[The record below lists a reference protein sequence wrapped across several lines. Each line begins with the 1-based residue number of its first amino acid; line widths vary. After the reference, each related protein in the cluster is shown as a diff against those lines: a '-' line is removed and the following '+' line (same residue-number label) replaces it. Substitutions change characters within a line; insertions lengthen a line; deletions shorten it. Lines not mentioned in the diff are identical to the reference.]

1 MFSHFFIQRPVFAA
15 VVSILITLMGA
26 LAMTALP
33 VARYPELAPPTINV
47 RASYPGANAQVVAET
62 VANPIEEEVNGVENM
77 LTMSSVSAND
87 GSMSLTVT
95 FQTGTDLDIAN
106 VLVQNRVS
114 VAESRLPEEVR
125 RRGVNVRKRSTD
137 VVMYVGFFSPDGRYD
152 DTFISNYVTRNVK
165 NELSRVDGVGDVT
178 VFGVGDFSMRVWLDP
193 DRLAA
198 LNMSADQVVNSIR
211 DQNVQVAAG
220 VIGGAPAPAGIAT
233 QYIVTTQGRLEQPG
247 EFEQIVLRTDDDGS
261 IVTLGEVARVELG
274 AETYNYLSQFR
285 GKPSATVAIYQ
296 IPGANLL
303 SVANLTKQTLEE
315 QKKSFPQGLDYFIAY
330 DSTDVVTASIEEVV
344 ETLFITLILVIL
356 TVYIFLQDFRATL
369 IPAATIPV
377 SLVGTFAALLVLGYS
392 INQMTLFGLVL
403 VIGIVVD
410 DAIVVV
416 ENTSRHLANGL
427 SAKEAAMKAM
437 KEISGAVIATTL
449 VLLAVFV
456 PTIFMGGITGT
467 LFRQF
472 AVTISIA
479 TVFSSIN
486 ALTLSPALCALIL
499 KPPKAEP
506 RGFFK
511 LFDNS
516 LDRTRKGYLGVVGI
530 ALRRAVIGLIVFA
543 ALTVSAI
550 MGLGSLPTG
559 FVPQEDEGYC
569 MVNFQ
574 LPEGATIE
582 RTKFVM
588 DEINSAVEELPAVKS
603 WLTVGGFSI
612 FDQAASS
619 AAGFAIITFDN
630 WSERTSADLSM
641 ESLINQLN
649 AKLAQFQDTVAF
661 AFAPPSLPG
670 VGISSG
676 FTYMLQDRGGVGLES
691 LSDMANTII
700 DEGNAQTGLTGLS
713 TPYRANTPQLY
724 LDVDREQLTRMGIP
738 LGSLFSTLQI
748 YLGSAYVNDFT
759 LLGNIFRV
767 TAQADA
773 PFRAQPED
781 IGNLRIPGAGGTMV
795 PISSVTTI
803 EETLGPQTVT
813 RFNVYPAIRILG
825 EASPGFSSGQALGI
839 MENMSAS
846 ILPPSMGYAWADLS
860 LQEKLATGSA
870 TTIFILAV
878 VLVYLVLAAQ
888 YESWTIPIS
897 VCLSVPTA
905 ILGAVLGC
913 YIRGFDNNV
922 YTQIGIVLLIGLA
935 TKSAILIVEFAKTQR
950 ESGMSTFDAALSAAN
965 LRFRA
970 VLMTAFSF
978 ILGVIPLVIAAGAG
992 AVSRQVLGTVVF
1004 VGMLVAT
1011 VVSLVCVPMLYFLV
1025 QTAMEKLTGKKPEA
1039 KETVKS

>member
-1 MFSHFFIQRPVFAA
+1 MFSQFFIQRPVFAA
-15 VVSILITLMGA
+15 VISIVITLAGA

-47 RASYPGANAQVVAET
+47 SASYPGASAEVVAET

-77 LTMSSVSAND
+77 LSMSSVSAND

-125 RRGVNVRKRSTD
+125 RRGVNVKKRSTD

-165 NELSRVDGVGDVT
+165 NELSRVYGVGDVT
-178 VFGVGDFSMRVWLDP
+178 VFGTGDFSMRIWLDP

-198 LNMSADQVVNSIR
+198 LDMAASDVVRAIQ

-220 VIGGAPAPAGIAT
+220 TIGGSPAPDGIAT
-233 QYIVTTQGRLEQPG
+233 QYIVTTQGRLEQPE
-247 EFEQIVLRTDDDGS
+247 EFEQVVLRTDEDGS
-261 IVTLGEVARVELG
+261 TVRLRDVARVELG
-274 AETYNYLSQFR
+274 SETYNFISQFR
-285 GKPSATVAIYQ
+285 GTPSATVAIYQ

-303 SVANLTKQTLEE
+303 QVAEAAKATLEE
-315 QKKSFPQGLDYFIAY
+315 QKERFPQGLDYFIAY

-344 ETLFITLILVIL
+344 ETLFITLILVVL
-356 TVYIFLQDFRATL
+356 TVYIFLQSFRATL

-377 SLVGTFAALLVLGYS
+377 SLIGTFAVMLGLGYS

-416 ENTSRHLANGL
+416 ENASRHLAAGL
-427 SAKEAAMKAM
+427 SPKEAASKAM

-456 PTIFMGGITGT
+456 PTVFMGGITGT

-479 TVFSSIN
+479 TIFSSIN
-486 ALTLSPALCALIL
+486 ALTLSPALCGLL
-499 KPPKAEP
+499 LRPPREKHT
-506 RGFFK
+506 GFFH
-511 LFDNS
+511 LFNSS
-516 LDRTRKGYLGVVGI
+516 LDRTRTGYLGIVRL
-530 ALRRAVIGLIVFA
+530 ALRRAIIGLVLFAGMTAA
-543 ALTVSAI
+543 AL

-569 MVNFQ
+569 MVSFQ
-574 LPEGATIE
+574 LPEGATLQ
-582 RTKFVM
+582 RTEAVM
-588 DEINSAVEELPAVKS
+588 DEINSAVENLPAVKS
-603 WLTVGGFSI
+603 WVTIGGFSL
-612 FDQAASS
+612 FDQAVSS

-630 WSERTSADLSM
+630 WNERTAANLSM
-641 ESLINQLN
+641 EALIDQLN
-649 AKLAQFQDTVAF
+649 ARLATFQDTVAF

-676 FTYMLQDRGGVGLES
+676 FTYMLQDRGGVGLET
-691 LSDMANTII
+691 LSDMANIVI
-700 DEGNAQTGLTGLS
+700 EEGNAQSGLTGLN
-713 TPYRANTPQLY
+713 TPYRANTPQIY
-724 LDVDREQLTRMGIP
+724 LDLDREQLTRMGIP
-738 LGSLFSTLQI
+738 LQSIFSTLQI

-759 LLGNIFRV
+759 YLGNIFRV

-773 PFRAQPED
+773 PFRAQPGD
-781 IGNLRIPGAGGTMV
+781 IGNLRLPGAGGTMV

-825 EASPGFSSGQALGI
+825 EAAPGFSSGQALGI
-839 MENMSAS
+839 MENMSS
-846 ILPPSMGYAWADLS
+846 SLLPQSMGYSWADLS
-860 LQEKLATGSA
+860 LQETLATGSA
-870 TTIFILAV
+870 TAIFILAV

-888 YESWTIPIS
+888 YESWTIPLS

-935 TKSAILIVEFAKTQR
+935 TKSAILIVEFAKSER
-950 ESGMSTFDAALSAAN
+950 EAGKSTFDAALNAAR

-1011 VVSLVCVPMLYFLV
+1011 VVSLVCVPMLYYLV
-1025 QTAMEKLTGKKPEA
+1025 QTAMEKITGTSPAAKPPA
-1039 KETVKS
+1039 NA